1 MGKQCTREDVI
12 KRFQDIHKGRWIY
25 DKFEYYNMHIK
36 SIITCPIHGD
46 FMMTPHAHLK
56 GQGCPKCGI
65 LNRANKKRD
74 TTDSFIEKAKD
85 KHNNEWL
92 DYSEVNY
99 VDSKTEVCI
108 ICHKKDRLGNEHG
121 KFYQSPNNHLN
132 GNGCPKCAQETRNNS
147 RRLDKDELIKRIYDI
162 YGDMYDT
169 SKIEE
174 YVNNT
179 TPVTLICKKHGE
191 FQQTP
196 GSLFIGGGCQQCGE
210 ERRLKKINDYFKSTF
225 EQRANET
232 HNFKYIYTDVNYK
245 GMLVPVKIICP
256 IHGEFWQK
264 PVNHL
269 NGCGCQQCARDMVIS
284 SDERGLRE
292 FISYLV
298 GNVRY
303 NDREILPNQ
312 YELDIVIDGKKIAIE
327 YDGLYW
333 HNEKNKSSFD
343 YHLMKTNLC
352 AKKGYRLIH
361 IFEDEWLYKQ
371 DIVKSRIKNIL
382 GITLNKIYARKCEV
396 KEVSYKDCKVFLDN
410 NHIQGNSTSKY
421 RYGLYYNNELVS
433 IMTFSSPR
441 KNLNGKNENG
451 TFELVRF
458 CNKID
463 TTVVGGASKL
473 LKHFIR
479 EIKPMKIIS
488 YADKRWSNGNLY
500 ETLGFKHIRDSRPS
514 YFYVIGDK
522 RHNRFEFRKDILVKE
537 GYDANKTE
545 HEIML
550 ERNIYRIYDCGCM
563 VYEMNLTSTE

>member
-12 KRFQDIHKGRWIY
+12 KRFQEIHKGKWIY
-25 DKFEYYNMHIK
+25 NEFEYYNMHTK
-36 SIITCPIHGD
+36 SIITCPIHGN
-46 FMMTPHAHLK
+46 FLMTPHAHLK
-56 GQGCPKCGI
+56 GQGCPKCGRLI
-65 LNRANKKRD
+65 RIEKKKD
-74 TTDSFIEKAKD
+74 TTNSFIEKAKD
-85 KHNNEWL
+85 KHHSDWL

-108 ICHKKDRLGNEHG
+108 ICHKKDKFGNEHG
-121 KFYQSPNNHLN
+121 KFYQTPNNHLN
-132 GNGCPKCAQETRNNS
+132 GCGCPKCAQETRNNS
-147 RRLDKDELIKRIYDI
+147 RRLNKDEFIKRIHNI

-169 SKIEE
+169 SKVEE
-174 YVNNT
+174 YVNT
-179 TPVTLICKKHGE
+179 YTMVTLICKKHGK
-191 FQQTP
+191 FQQNP
-196 GSLFIGGGCQQCGE
+196 GSLFNGRGCQQCGE
-210 ERRLKKINDYFKSTF
+210 ERRLKKINEYFKSTF
-225 EQRANET
+225 EQRANEV
-232 HNFKYIYTDVNYK
+232 HNFKYIYTEVDYK
-245 GMLVPVKIICP
+245 GMLTPVKIICP
-256 IHGEFWQK
+256 IHGVFWQK
-264 PVNHL
+264 PVIHL

-284 SDERGLRE
+284 SDEKGLRE
-292 FISYLV
+292 FVSYLV
-298 GNVRY
+298 GNVKY

-312 YELDIVIDGKKIAIE
+312 YELDIVVKDKKVAIE

-333 HNEKNKSSFD
+333 HNEKNKPSFD

-352 AKKGYRLIH
+352 AEKGYRLIH

-371 DIVKSRIKNIL
+371 NIVKSRIKNIL
-382 GITLNKIYARKCEV
+382 GITPNKIYARKCDIR
-396 KEVSYKDCKVFLDN
+396 EVSYQDCKKFLDD

-433 IMTFSSPR
+433 LMTFSSPR
-441 KNLNGKNENG
+441 KNVNGNKQEG
-451 TFELVRF
+451 FFELVRF

-463 TTVVGGASKL
+463 TTVVGGASRL

-479 EIKPMKIIS
+479 EVKPLKIIS

-500 ETLGFKHIRDSRPS
+500 EQLGFTHIRDSRPS

-550 ERNIYRIYDCGCM
+550 ERNIFRIYDCGCM
-563 VYEMNLTSTE
+563 VYEMNLTSTD